1 MTARDWNTGEIQVLK
16 LWAPL
21 GATTIAALLNRS
33 VSSVEHKARELRV
46 SLKATRD
53 DIDIQQTPIKIL
65 AKIREVP
72 ELQICPL
79 CGKRLATMKAT
90 GMCRTCHLDQ
100 LIVLRETQLT
110 EAIRERKLTSLRQN
124 KHRLRIC
131 VICERPFFPRPTS
144 KAIKCE
150 MCGGTE

>member
-1 MTARDWNTGEIQVLK
+1 MRDGL
-16 LWAPL
+16 
-21 GATTIAALLNRS
+21 ATTEYKTAMDLNMKAIEAAFTLGLYSNF
-33 VSSVEHKARELRV
+33 SSEHCVLDWA
-46 SLKATRD
+46 AY
-53 DIDIQQTPIKIL
+53 QQ
-65 AKIREVP
+65 VV
-72 ELQICPL
+72 
-79 CGKRLATMKAT
+79 MKAT

-131 VICERPFFPRPTS
+131 VICDRPFFPRPTS